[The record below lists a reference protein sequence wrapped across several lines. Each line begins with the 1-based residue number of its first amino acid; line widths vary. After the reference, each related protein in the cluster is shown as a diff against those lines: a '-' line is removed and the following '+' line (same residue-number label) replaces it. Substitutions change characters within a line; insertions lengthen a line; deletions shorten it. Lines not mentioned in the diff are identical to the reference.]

1 MIALFALEIEFVIQ
15 IIERFRKINMS
26 KNLRQN
32 FKQKFMMQVDVT
44 EMTRNDFGAQKLEH
58 RNRLKRVL

>member
-26 KNLRQN
+26 KN

-44 EMTRNDFGAQKLEH
+44 EMTRNDFGAQ
-58 RNRLKRVL
+58 

>member
-26 KNLRQN
+26 KN

>member
-26 KNLRQN
+26 KILRQN
-32 FKQKFMMQVDVT
+32 FKQNFMMQVDVT
-44 EMTRNDFGAQKLEH
+44 EMTRHDFGAQ
-58 RNRLKRVL
+58 

>member
-1 MIALFALEIEFVIQ
+1 MIALFALEIEFV

-44 EMTRNDFGAQKLEH
+44 EMTRNDFGAQ
-58 RNRLKRVL
+58 

>member
-26 KNLRQN
+26 KNLQPN

-44 EMTRNDFGAQKLEH
+44 EMTRNDFGAQ
-58 RNRLKRVL
+58 

>member
-44 EMTRNDFGAQKLEH
+44 EITRNDFGAQ
-58 RNRLKRVL
+58 

>member
-1 MIALFALEIEFVIQ
+1 MIALFALEIKFVIQ

-26 KNLRQN
+26 KN

-44 EMTRNDFGAQKLEH
+44 EMTRNDFGAQ
-58 RNRLKRVL
+58 

>member
-1 MIALFALEIEFVIQ
+1 MIALFALEREFVIQ

-44 EMTRNDFGAQKLEH
+44 EMTRNDFGAQ
-58 RNRLKRVL
+58 